1 MLILSVLDYG
11 SCVPFRVLAGDFVLC
26 SLLCPRSDSPHQGIF
41 LSNHGEFNSGGNPT
55 IDLHPI
61 QGGVEILLVASCYR
75 NPEKLRPFGPIGSYA
90 NLFLLDLPRV
100 PHARPW

>member
-41 LSNHGEFNSGGNPT
+41 LGNHGEFNSGGNPT
-55 IDLHPI
+55 IDLRPI
-61 QGGVEILLVASCYR
+61 QGVCGNTPSRFMLQKPGEAAAFWANWLVC
-75 NPEKLRPFGPIGSYA
+75 KPFFS
-90 NLFLLDLPRV
+90 
-100 PHARPW
+100 